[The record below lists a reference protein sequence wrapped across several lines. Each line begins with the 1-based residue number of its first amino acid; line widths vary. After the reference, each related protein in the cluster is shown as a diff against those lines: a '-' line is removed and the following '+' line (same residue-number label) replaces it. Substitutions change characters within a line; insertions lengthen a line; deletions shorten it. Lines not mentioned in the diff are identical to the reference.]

1 MVQHVVGPTHR
12 HGGTLDLIVTFRD
25 CNITNVHVD
34 PADVVSDHSLVTC
47 RLRAHHFAAPPTSRS
62 VRCWRRV
69 DLVALRA
76 AILDSPLACPPPSAS
91 ASELF
96 DIYETT
102 LCGIADQFAPAH
114 SVRSRCR
121 PLSPWFD
128 AECRA
133 IRRECRRLERKYRRT
148 KTLEDRAAW
157 TKAVRKKHADFLV
170 KKNEYWTSRITRD
183 RGSPVKLWRSMK
195 QIMRLDKNVGSSTSP
210 IAHTADQFLE
220 FFENK
225 VQSIRSTTDGHPS
238 ATVATKLVPQL
249 IELSALPSDKIRTVI
264 MASPAKSCELDPVPT
279 FIVKQLI
286 DDLLPFLTAM
296 CNASLNEGNLPI
308 SQRHAIVR
316 PLLKKQSLSP
326 DELKNYRPVSNL
338 TFISKVVERIIMN
351 QIVDHLHLH
360 GLMPRLQSAYRRH
373 HSTETALLRVMS
385 DIIGSSDNQRVT
397 LLGLLDLSAAFD
409 CVDHDILLSRLEKTF
424 GIGGSALKWIAS
436 FLSGRTQQVCYNGR
450 MSRIGNLLFGVPQG
464 SVLGSLFYIL
474 YTAELLDVV
483 AELGFTAHS
492 YADDTQIYIGT
503 PAADVANTVQR
514 FTHCV
519 DRVNTWMA
527 RNRLKLN
534 ADKSQVVWIGTSGQ
548 LAKIDITQLQLGSI
562 IVPFSTTVA
571 DLGVTIDSQLSMTAH
586 ISSLCR
592 SCFYQ
597 LRQLRAIRH
606 SLTTDAAR
614 TLVQAFISSR
624 LDYCNSL
631 LYGIADCQLRRLQCI
646 QNAAARLITRTRKF
660 DHVSPVLRDLHWLPV
675 RQRIVFKVATLVF
688 KCLHGLAPSYL
699 TEYCTPVSTIEGRR
713 HLRSAT
719 TQLLFVPSYRT
730 TFGSRSFAVS
740 GPTVWNNLPA
750 TLRTYDYSVAAF
762 RKKLKTHLF
771 NT

>member
-1 MVQHVVGPTHR
+1 MS
-12 HGGTLDLIVTFRD
+12 IIIIII
-25 CNITNVHVD
+25 IT
-34 PADVVSDHSLVTC
+34 
-47 RLRAHHFAAPPTSRS
+47 
-62 VRCWRRV
+62 
-69 DLVALRA
+69 
-76 AILDSPLACPPPSAS
+76 
-91 ASELF
+91 
-96 DIYETT
+96 TT
-102 LCGIADQFAPAH
+102 
-114 SVRSRCR
+114 
-121 PLSPWFD
+121 
-128 AECRA
+128 
-133 IRRECRRLERKYRRT
+133 RRT
-148 KTLEDRAAW
+148 K
-157 TKAVRKKHADFLV
+157 
-170 KKNEYWTSRITRD
+170 
-183 RGSPVKLWRSMK
+183 RGRV
-195 QIMRLDKNVGSSTSP
+195 
-210 IAHTADQFLE
+210 
-220 FFENK
+220 
-225 VQSIRSTTDGHPS
+225 
-238 ATVATKLVPQL
+238 VATPVYCVITQL
-249 IELSALPSDKIRTVI
+249 
-264 MASPAKSCELDPVPT
+264 
-279 FIVKQLI
+279 
-286 DDLLPFLTAM
+286 
-296 CNASLNEGNLPI
+296 
-308 SQRHAIVR
+308 
-316 PLLKKQSLSP
+316 
-326 DELKNYRPVSNL
+326 
-338 TFISKVVERIIMN
+338 
-351 QIVDHLHLH
+351 
-360 GLMPRLQSAYRRH
+360 
-373 HSTETALLRVMS
+373 
-385 DIIGSSDNQRVT
+385 
-397 LLGLLDLSAAFD
+397 
-409 CVDHDILLSRLEKTF
+409 
-424 GIGGSALKWIAS
+424 
-436 FLSGRTQQVCYNGR
+436 
-450 MSRIGNLLFGVPQG
+450 
-464 SVLGSLFYIL
+464 
-474 YTAELLDVV
+474 
-483 AELGFTAHS
+483 
-492 YADDTQIYIGT
+492 GT

-548 LAKIDITQLQLGSI
+548 LIDITQLQLGSI

-571 DLGVTIDSQLSMTAH
+571 DLGVTIDSQLSMTAP

-675 RQRIVFKVATLVF
+675 RQRIIFKVATLVF